1 MTATGPTT
9 GPTTGTTTWGVL
21 ATGRIARS
29 FAADLRHVPG
39 ARLGAVGSRTP
50 GSAEAFARE
59 YGDGSTRAHASYEA
73 LVADPEIDVVYVA
86 SPHALHLE
94 HARLAFSAGKPVL
107 CEKPLALTR
116 SQGEALFEAAGD
128 LFCMEA
134 MWMACHPLVREVQ
147 RRLLAG
153 DFGTPHQAHADL
165 GFVVP
170 ETASARMVERDL
182 GAGALLDM
190 GIYPLTFAR
199 MMLGPFVQVA
209 ATATLAGSG
218 IDLDVAVAGRHEGG
232 AVSALTTSMT
242 ASTPRSASVSTD
254 TGRLDLPADFHHPSY
269 VVWTAGGG
277 GTERIETPAP
287 VLGTGLG
294 NEAAHVQDCLRDG
307 LTESPFVPRAQ
318 TLELLGV
325 MDEIRA
331 AIGVRYA
338 ADDTGPDGEAPQA
351 DEDAAP
357 GPR

>member
-1 MTATGPTT
+1 MT
-9 GPTTGTTTWGVL
+9 TTGTTTWGVL

-29 FAADLRHVPG
+29 FADDLRHVPG
-39 ARLGAVGSRTP
+39 ARLGAVGSRSP
-50 GSAEAFARE
+50 GPAEAFARE
-59 YGDGSTRAHASYEA
+59 YGDGSTRAHPSYDA
-73 LVADPEIDVVYVA
+73 LVADPDVDVVYVA

-94 HARLAFSAGKPVL
+94 HARLAFAAGKPVL

-116 SQGEALFEAAGD
+116 AEGETLLEAAGD

-153 DFGTPHQAHADL
+153 DFGTPHQVHADL
-165 GFVVP
+165 GFLVP
-170 ETASARMVERDL
+170 ETASARMLERDL

-199 MMLGPFVQVA
+199 MMLGPFAEVA

-242 ASTPRSASVSTD
+242 AHTPRTASISTD
-254 TGRLDLPADFHHPSY
+254 TGRLDVPAPFHHPPY
-269 VVWTAGGG
+269 VLWTAAGGEP
-277 GTERIETPAP
+277 ERIESPSP
-287 VLGTGLG
+287 LLGTGLG

-307 LTESPFVPRAQ
+307 LSDSPFVPRAQ
-318 TLELLGV
+318 TLDLLGV
-325 MDEIRA
+325 MDDIRGS
-331 AIGVRYA
+331 IGVRYA
-338 ADDTGPDGEAPQA
+338 ADEAP
-351 DEDAAP
+351 DEVPSRP
-357 GPR
+357 GG

>member
-1 MTATGPTT
+1 MSSIGTT
-9 GPTTGTTTWGVL
+9 TETTTWGVL

-29 FAADLRHVPG
+29 FAADLRHVAG

-50 GSAEAFARE
+50 GSAEAFAQE
-59 YGDGSTRAHASYEA
+59 YGDGSTRAHASYDA
-73 LVADPEIDVVYVA
+73 LVADPDIDVVYVA
-86 SPHALHLE
+86 SPHSVHLE
-94 HARLAFSAGKPVL
+94 HARLAFAAGKPVL
-107 CEKPLALTR
+107 CEKPLAITR
-116 SQGEALFEAAGD
+116 ADAEALFDSAGD

-153 DFGTPHQAHADL
+153 DFGTPRQVHADL
-165 GFVVP
+165 GFIVP

-199 MMLGPFVQVA
+199 MMLGPFAQVA
-209 ATATLAGSG
+209 ATADLAASG
-218 IDLDVAVAGRHEGG
+218 IDLDVAIAARHEGG

-242 ASTPRSASVSTD
+242 ADSPRNASIATD
-254 TGRLDLPADFHHPSY
+254 QGRIDLPAGFHHPSY
-269 VVWTAGGG
+269 VVWTPSGG
-277 GTERIETPAP
+277 EPQRIETPSP

-307 LTESPFVPRAQ
+307 LSESPFVPRAQ

-325 MDEIRA
+325 MDDIRRS
-331 AIGVRYA
+331 IGVRYA
-338 ADDTGPDGEAPQA
+338 ADDASDRPVG
-351 DEDAAP
+351 
-357 GPR
+357 

>member
-1 MTATGPTT
+1 MTTT
-9 GPTTGTTTWGVL
+9 ATTTWGVL

-29 FAADLRHVPG
+29 FATDLRHVPG
-39 ARLGAVGSRTP
+39 ARLGAVGSRSP

-59 YGDGSTRAHASYEA
+59 YGDGSTRAHSSYDA
-73 LVADPEIDVVYVA
+73 LVADPDVDVVYVA
-86 SPHALHLE
+86 SPHSLHLE
-94 HARLAFSAGKPVL
+94 HARLAFAAGKPVL
-107 CEKPLALTR
+107 CEKPLTLTR
-116 SQGEALFEAAGD
+116 AEGEALFEAAGD

-153 DFGTPHQAHADL
+153 DFGTPHQVHADL

-170 ETASARMVERDL
+170 ETAGARMVERDL

-199 MMLGPFVQVA
+199 MMLGPFAEVT
-209 ATATLAGSG
+209 ATATLARSG
-218 IDLDVAVAGRHEGG
+218 IDLDVAVAGRHENG

-242 ASTPRSASVSTD
+242 ANSPRTASISTD
-254 TGRLDLPADFHHPSY
+254 TGRLDLPADFHHPAY
-269 VVWTAGGG
+269 VDWTADGREP
-277 GTERIETPAP
+277 ERIASPAP

-307 LTESPFVPRAQ
+307 LAESPFVPRAQ

-325 MDEIRA
+325 MDDLRR
-331 AIGVRYA
+331 AIGVRY
-338 ADDTGPDGEAPQA
+338 PA
-351 DEDAAP
+351 DEGTDRP
-357 GPR
+357 GG